1 MCVTGLEV
9 PVLQNEKRQ
18 ITDSQGQGEAIE
30 VLSKISQQAQTSS
43 AA

>member
-1 MCVTGLEV
+1 MCVRGLEEQ
-9 PVLQNEKRQ
+9 VLQNEKKP

-30 VLSKISQQAQTSS
+30 VLSKTFQQAQTSS